1 MDQTRVKRSSLF
13 VRVLQALLA
22 SAVLLAPAFGRVHQI
37 LHAHD
42 DHQLAQ
48 TDLFSEH
55 EEGSLS
61 CLALD
66 HLGSGEAPVSH
77 DVVHATLRP
86 VAQYAWVFIEKRTQ
100 APVHFFSARA
110 PPNFL

>member
-1 MDQTRVKRSSLF
+1 MKLQSFF
-13 VRVLQALLA
+13 VRVLQALLI
-22 SAVLLAPAFGRVHQI
+22 SAVLVAPAIGRVHQI

-42 DHQLAQ
+42 CDLEVQSV
-48 TDLFSEH
+48 LFSDH

-61 CLALD
+61 CVALD

-77 DVVHATLRP
+77 AMVLATLRP
-86 VAQYAWVFIEKRTQ
+86 VAEYAWVFIEKRTL

>member
-1 MDQTRVKRSSLF
+1 
-13 VRVLQALLA
+13 
-22 SAVLLAPAFGRVHQI
+22 
-37 LHAHD
+37 
-42 DHQLAQ
+42 
-48 TDLFSEH
+48 LFSEH
-55 EEGSLS
+55 QEGSLS

-77 DVVHATLRP
+77 AMVLATLRP
-86 VAQYAWVFIEKRTQ
+86 VAKYAWVFIEKRTL